1 MGNFLGLRLGV
12 KLGEGRLGE
21 VHELLEYP
29 DAPLGSRLVIKRIHP
44 ALVQDEGFRNRLRA
58 LIERLPK
65 FRHPFAEEVLEAR
78 ILDQSTAYLI
88 CERLDGESLAVR
100 LRRDGRLSLPLVR
113 QVARQAAEVLTLAH
127 SVGLVHGNLSPR
139 SIVIMQAGRED
150 TASPLRIKLRGLGCA
165 PPLSP
170 GLFGTPSYLA
180 PEQVDLRDPRQAA
193 TPLSDQHALACV
205 CHEALVG
212 RLLFPGE
219 TVEAVRPRLVRF
231 DAPHFA
237 LRGIDPSE
245 VQRVDH
251 ALQVAL
257 AKDPASRFE
266 SLRQFVDALE
276 GQRGSSRVRPLPAGF
291 PPAAPLRPL
300 GMLDSAALRLPPSAS
315 SNAASAPPPPPS
327 QPPAGDSDA
336 ETQPWIRRDPAL
348 LLDGPGPRHA
358 VVPAPVPMH
367 SVPLRGPAGPL
378 TSLSPRR
385 THRFLRIAIVAVICI
400 VAWMWHVGKLPTQRA
415 EVLPGG
421 GGGASSLNM
430 PPPAVPMSSPAQG
443 AVAMVA
449 PSLPVPIVTPLM
461 PDDQVLAEEGA
472 AAREPEPPGEKKPGR
487 KRKPAE
493 PSLKTSESAPAA
505 VAVPRPVSKRPRGH
519 ACRVD
524 NVPQEYPWLVRLT
537 SCFERKL
544 PAESWPQHF
553 ELQLDRRG
561 QLVVTTVDDPDA
573 DTAAQGCLQVAGAV
587 DVQLFPENGL
597 TLHCR

>member
-58 LIERLPK
+58 LIERLSK

-165 PPLSP
+165 PPLGP
-170 GLFGTPSYLA
+170 GLYGTPSYLA
-180 PEQVDLRDPRQAA
+180 PEQVDLRDPRPSA

-237 LRGIDPSE
+237 LRGIDPIE

-276 GQRGSSRVRPLPAGF
+276 GQRGGSRVRPVPVGF

-300 GMLDSAALRLPPSAS
+300 GMSDSAGLRLPPSTS
-315 SNAASAPPPPPS
+315 SIAASPPPPPPS
-327 QPPAGDSDA
+327 PPPTGDSDA

-348 LLDGPGPRHA
+348 LLDLPVPRYPT
-358 VVPAPVPMH
+358 VPTHCDPPRSQAAPV
-367 SVPLRGPAGPL
+367 
-378 TSLSPRR
+378 TSLSSRRMPRA
-385 THRFLRIAIVAVICI
+385 LRILLVAIICLGVWLWRGRI
-400 VAWMWHVGKLPTQRA
+400 LATQRT
-415 EVLPGG
+415 EVIPP
-421 GGGASSLNM
+421 GASAPSSQNTT
-430 PPPAVPMSSPAQG
+430 PAAIPNPTLTPGLQSPAMPSPPVA
-443 AVAMVA
+443 AVT
-449 PSLPVPIVTPLM
+449 LPL
-461 PDDQVLAEEGA
+461 PDDQILLDAEA
-472 AAREPEPPGEKKPGR
+472 NARETEPPAEKTRVR
-487 KRKPAE
+487 KKKSAE
-493 PSLKTSESAPAA
+493 PSLKTSESAAA
-505 VAVPRPVSKRPRGH
+505 PVAAPRPVSKRPRGH

-524 NVPQEYPWLVRLT
+524 SVPQEYLWLGRIT
-537 SCFERKL
+537 SCLERKL
-544 PAESWPQHF
+544 PAESWPQNF

-561 QLVVTTVDDPDA
+561 QLAVTTVDDPDA
-573 DTAAQGCLQVAGAV
+573 DTAAQGCLQVVGSV
-587 DVQLFPENGL
+587 DARLFPDDGL
-597 TLHCR
+597 TVHCR